1 MSIETA
7 ARAPSPLAH
16 QFDDLGQQHD
26 ADEMGMWVFLSTEVL
41 FFGGVL
47 LTYTIYRTRY
57 EEAFA
62 AGSHELDLWLG
73 TLNTAVLLTSS
84 LTMAL
89 SVHAAQT
96 ARRGLLIA
104 LLTATLALGSAFIVI
119 KGLEYHHKYVHGLMP
134 LAGLPFRWE
143 GPSAG
148 TVELFF
154 DLYFVLTGIHALH
167 MLSGLGVLLVLTGKA
182 WRGGLLGEFSAPVHV
197 TGLYW
202 HFVDIVWVFLFPL
215 LYLIGAR

>member
-1 MSIETA
+1 MSIETS

-16 QFDDLGQQHD
+16 QFDDLDQQHD
-26 ADEMGMWVFLSTEVL
+26 ADEMGMWVFLSTEIL

-47 LTYTIYRTRY
+47 LAYTVYRTRY

-89 SVHAAQT
+89 SVRAAQT

-104 LLTATLALGSAFIVI
+104 LLAATLALGSAFIVI
-119 KGLEYHHKYVHGLMP
+119 KGVEYYHKYVHGLMP

-143 GPSAG
+143 GASAG
-148 TVELFF
+148 HVELFF
-154 DLYFVLTGIHALH
+154 GLYFVLTGIHALH
-167 MLSGLGVLLVLTGKA
+167 MLIGLGILLVLIGKA
-182 WRGGLLGEFSAPVHV
+182 WRGDLLGEFSAPVHI